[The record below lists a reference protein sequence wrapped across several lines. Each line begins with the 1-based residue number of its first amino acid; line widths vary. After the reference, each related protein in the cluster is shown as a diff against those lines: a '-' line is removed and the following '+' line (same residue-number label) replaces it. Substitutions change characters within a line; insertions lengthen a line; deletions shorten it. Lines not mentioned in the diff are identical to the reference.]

1 MLFVSPC
8 PATDCF
14 FPSRIDNM
22 IDLRHLLVVLSSHM
36 SWQEIET
43 RVARVFARKGHAGVA
58 MPDLDLF
65 SEQVRAAC
73 DRC

>member
-1 MLFVSPC
+1 
-8 PATDCF
+8 
-14 FPSRIDNM
+14 M